1 MNEETIV
8 GRITPNR
15 EFALRAFK
23 RIQDMTK
30 TYDVP
35 WRVMREKEGVREIY
49 LGNNINLTLVEEEL
63 GVRVL
68 NETETEMTCNRISKE
83 EILNFEPAQIAE
95 NLFRMN
101 RSSIDYKETAKRIV
115 KEFPSLEKDQKT
127 LESALRTRTCKG
139 LMGWRSLIF
148 FHTFTFLNIENDSEE
163 GWKNPLN
170 DEETA
175 RSFLSRVMVLDYS
188 VSEWSIAYALK
199 SIFCP
204 DYADKFLAEQD
215 YIIQATDEEN
225 D

>member
-49 LGNNINLTLVEEEL
+49 LGNNINMTLVEEEL

-115 KEFPSLEKDQKT
+115 KEFPT
-127 LESALRTRTCKG
+127 LERYQHSIENALRTRTCKG

-148 FHTFTFLNIENDSEE
+148 FQTFTFLNIENVFQVDWE
-163 GWKNPLN
+163 KLLN
-170 DEETA
+170 EKA
-175 RSFLSRVMVLDYS
+175 SSFLSRVMVLDYS

-199 SIFCP
+199 SIFCH
-204 DYADKFLAEQD
+204 DYAEKFLAEQE

-225 D
+225 E

>member
-35 WRVMREKEGVREIY
+35 WRVMRETQGVREIY
-49 LGNNINLTLVEEEL
+49 LGNNINMTLVEEEL

-115 KEFPSLEKDQKT
+115 EEFPCLERYQHSLEN
-127 LESALRTRTCKG
+127 SLRTRQCKG
-139 LMGWRSLIF
+139 LMGWKSLLF
-148 FHTFTFLNIENDSEE
+148 LQTFHFLNIENDSQEDCV
-163 GWKNPLN
+163 KLLN
-170 DEETA
+170 DVREA
-175 RSFLSRVMVLDYS
+175 RATRALVLDYS

-215 YIIQATDEEN
+215 YIIHATDEEN
-225 D
+225 E

>member
-49 LGNNINLTLVEEEL
+49 LGNNINLTIVEEEL

-83 EILNFEPAQIAE
+83 EILKFEPAQIAE

-101 RSSIDYKETAKRIV
+101 RSSLDYKETAKRIV
-115 KEFPSLEKDQKT
+115 KEFPTLERYQHSLEN
-127 LESALRTRTCKG
+127 ALRTRTCKG

-148 FHTFTFLNIENDSEE
+148 FHTFTFLNIENVFQVDWE
-163 GWKNPLN
+163 KLLN
-170 DEETA
+170 EKA
-175 RSFLSRVMVLDYS
+175 SYFLSKVMVLDYS

-204 DYADKFLAEQD
+204 EYADKFLAEQD
-215 YIIQATDEEN
+215 YIIQATDEE
-225 D
+225 DE

>member
-101 RSSIDYKETAKRIV
+101 RSSLDYKETAKRIV
-115 KEFPSLEKDQKT
+115 EEFPSLEKYQHS
-127 LESALRTRTCKG
+127 LENALRTRTCKG

-148 FHTFTFLNIENDSEE
+148 FQTFTFLNIENVFQVDWE
-163 GWKNPLN
+163 KLLN
-170 DEETA
+170 EKA
-175 RSFLSRVMVLDYS
+175 SSFLSKAMVLDYS

-204 DYADKFLAEQD
+204 DYAEKFLAEQE

-225 D
+225 E

>member
-15 EFALRAFK
+15 EFALRNFK
-23 RIQDMTK
+23 HIQDMTK

-35 WRVMREKEGVREIY
+35 WRVMREKENLREIY

-68 NETETEMTCNRISKE
+68 NETDTEMTCNRISKE
-83 EILNFEPAQIAE
+83 EILKFEPAQIAE

-101 RSSIDYKETAKRIV
+101 RSSLDYKETAKRIV
-115 KEFPSLEKDQKT
+115 EEFPTLEKYQHNF
-127 LESALRTRTCKG
+127 ENALRTRSCKG

-148 FHTFTFLNIENDSEE
+148 LHTFTFLNIENVFEVDWE
-163 GWKNPLN
+163 KLLN
-170 DEETA
+170 EKA
-175 RSFLSRVMVLDYS
+175 SSFLSKVMVLDYS

-215 YIIQATDEEN
+215 YIIKATDEEN
-225 D
+225 E

>member
-35 WRVMREKEGVREIY
+35 WRVMREKENLREIY

-68 NETETEMTCNRISKE
+68 NETDTEMTCNRISKE
-83 EILNFEPAQIAE
+83 EILKFEPAQIAE

-101 RSSIDYKETAKRIV
+101 RSSLDYKETAKRIV
-115 KEFPSLEKDQKT
+115 EEFPCLAKYQHNLEN
-127 LESALRTRTCKG
+127 ALRTRSCKG

-148 FHTFTFLNIENDSEE
+148 YHTFTFLNIENDSQED
-163 GWKNPLN
+163 WVNPLN
-170 DEETA
+170 DEEKA
-175 RSFLSRVMVLDYS
+175 RAFISRVMVLDYS

-204 DYADKFLAEQD
+204 DYAEKFLTEQD